1 MGPVFEGCDHLTHPL
16 PLAHLVTFSLIPDA
30 IEVHLSFPF
39 NSYPKPSGGSLAKIV
54 EQRAIKNRSRTHVYA
69 KYKRE

>member
-39 NSYPKPSGGSLAKIV
+39 NSYPKPSGGSLAKFL
-54 EQRAIKNRSRTHVYA
+54 
-69 KYKRE
+69 